1 MNNKDFEITVMEKL
15 TEIERRITK
24 IETKIS
30 LITKIFYGIASII
43 LAKLG
48 IDISNLQ

>member
-1 MNNKDFEITVMEKL
+1 MSEFEAIVIEKL
-15 TEIERRITK
+15 TEIEQRITK
-24 IETKIS
+24 IETKMS
-30 LITKIFYGIASII
+30 LISKIIYGIASIV